1 MLADSKYIYESFQFE
16 EYMLPFLESV
26 LSTKWDGDKRDIVFL
41 GDSIIRDYD
50 LSRFF
55 PKIKTKLF
63 NCGVSGITT
72 EGLFNIIKQG
82 VVRHNP
88 KGVVILVG
96 TNDMSRE
103 SDKRNSEII
112 SNIARLVSEL
122 KIILDGVKIVLISI
136 LPCDEARYGKD
147 SIGKGS
153 RSNARIMEINKTLKD
168 FEKYY
173 NDCIFVDAFKE
184 LSDSTGNLINSYTHD
199 GIHLTVK
206 GYDILTSILTPIIE
220 KLLKND

>member
-1 MLADSKYIYESFQFE
+1 MADSKYIYENFQFE

-41 GDSIIRDYD
+41 GDSIVRDYD

-55 PKIKTKLF
+55 PDIKTKLF
-63 NCGVSGITT
+63 NCGISGVTT
-72 EGLFNIIKQG
+72 DGLFNVIKQG
-82 VVRHNP
+82 VVRHKPN
-88 KGVVILVG
+88 GIVILVG
-96 TNDMSRE
+96 TNDMSDEHDR
-103 SDKRNSEII
+103 RNSEII
-112 SNIARLVSEL
+112 SNISRLVSEL
-122 KIILDGVKIVLISI
+122 KIVLDGVKIALISI

-147 SIGKGS
+147 SISKSS
-153 RSNARIMEINKTLKD
+153 RSNARIIEINKTLKD

-173 NDCIFVDAFKE
+173 KDYIFVDAFKE

-206 GYDILTSILTPIIE
+206 GYDVLTAILNPVIE